1 MFDFFRK
8 HTRVLQFLLVLLI
21 FPSFVFFG
29 IQGYSSFLS
38 NDNATVAKVAG
49 QKITRPEWEAAQ
61 REQIERVRR
70 QMPNVDAKLFD
81 TPEMKRQSLDALV
94 RERVMLVAANKLNL
108 TTTDERLQRLF
119 TSDPQFAFLRNPDG
133 SVNKDALAAQG
144 MSSEMFAQRLRQD
157 LSLRQ
162 VMLGIEGTVL
172 APLADTSAAL
182 DALFQQREVQVQR
195 FDTKDSLDKVTPSD
209 ADIEAFYKDP
219 ANAKQFEAPE
229 QENIEYV
236 VLDLDALKKG
246 ITVADDDLR
255 KYYAENEKRYS
266 TPEERRASHILIK
279 ADKDAPAAER
289 AKAKAKAET
298 LLAEVKKNPAAFAD
312 LAKKNSDDPG
322 SAERGGDLDFF
333 GRGAMVKPFEDAAYA
348 LKPEELSGVVESD
361 FGYHII
367 KLTAVRGGEKKSFES
382 VKAEIENEVKAQL
395 AQKRFSEAAVEFTNV
410 VYEQSDSLKP
420 AVDKLKLELRTAQNV
435 RRTPQPGASGVLAN
449 PKFLEALF
457 GTDAVRNKRNTEA
470 VQIGP
475 TTMASGRVVQYTAA
489 HQLPLAEVKDR
500 VRDRVKTTQ
509 AAALARKLG
518 EERLAAL
525 RAAPDTALS
534 AAAQTISRAQPR
546 DLPRP
551 VLDAVLK
558 APTTKLPA
566 FVGVDLGEQGY
577 AVARITKVLGRD
589 PVAADATRAQAEYG
603 QAWADAEAQA
613 YYAALKVRYKVE
625 TKPDALGSSP
635 SASDAA
641 TNAAPAASN

>member
-1 MFDFFRK
+1 M
-8 HTRVLQFLLVLLI
+8 
-21 FPSFVFFG
+21 
-29 IQGYSSFLS
+29 
-38 NDNATVAKVAG
+38 
-49 QKITRPEWEAAQ
+49 
-61 REQIERVRR
+61 
-70 QMPNVDAKLFD
+70 
-81 TPEMKRQSLDALV
+81 
-94 RERVMLVAANKLNL
+94 
-108 TTTDERLQRLF
+108 
-119 TSDPQFAFLRNPDG
+119 
-133 SVNKDALAAQG
+133 
-144 MSSEMFAQRLRQD
+144 
-157 LSLRQ
+157 
-162 VMLGIEGTVL
+162 
-172 APLADTSAAL
+172 
-182 DALFQQREVQVQR
+182 
-195 FDTKDSLDKVTPSD
+195 
-209 ADIEAFYKDP
+209 
-219 ANAKQFEAPE
+219 
-229 QENIEYV
+229 
-236 VLDLDALKKG
+236 
-246 ITVADDDLR
+246 
-255 KYYAENEKRYS
+255 
-266 TPEERRASHILIK
+266 
-279 ADKDAPAAER
+279 
-289 AKAKAKAET
+289 
-298 LLAEVKKNPAAFAD
+298 
-312 LAKKNSDDPG
+312 
-322 SAERGGDLDFF
+322 
-333 GRGAMVKPFEDAAYA
+333 
-348 LKPEELSGVVESD
+348 
-361 FGYHII
+361 
-367 KLTAVRGGEKKSFES
+367 
-382 VKAEIENEVKAQL
+382 
-395 AQKRFSEAAVEFTNV
+395 
-410 VYEQSDSLKP
+410 
-420 AVDKLKLELRTAQNV
+420 
-435 RRTPQPGASGVLAN
+435 LAN

-558 APTTKLPA
+558 APPTKLPA